1 MKMFMCRL
9 LLGSM
14 LTLPASTVFAA
25 CDTADLAGANWRYLS
40 IWVTTTSDSE
50 AGLVTLPAAVDCR
63 FTFSPSGTV
72 TVDSCSGSDFPETF
86 VEAFQGW
93 TPVLGSGCDFKGC
106 IGAFCHRGRLS
117 RDKLTLNGIVK
128 GTLETSLTRGSFS
141 MVKR

>member
-25 CDTADLAGANWRYLS
+25 CDTADLTDANWRYLS

-50 AGLVTLPAAVDCR
+50 AGSVTIPVSVDCR
-63 FTFSPSGTV
+63 FRFARSGAV
-72 TVDSCSGSDFPETF
+72 TVDSCSGSDIPDTF
-86 VEAFQGW
+86 VEIFQGW
-93 TPVLGSGCDFKGC
+93 TPVLGSACDFKGC
-106 IGAFCHRGRLS
+106 IGAICHRGRLS

-128 GTLETSLTRGSFS
+128 FGDETSQTRGSFS